1 MARAHFDRQAIQA
14 SDFGILSALGFRG
27 SDSCSMACAV
37 EASGPR
43 RPGWRAEFLLSNSS
57 LPKAACRV
65 YFRPGMPTIILIIL
79 AILLPP
85 LAVYLKTNSGKQTI
99 INLILCLFFWVPGV
113 LHALYLI
120 LAKK

>member
-1 MARAHFDRQAIQA
+1 MY
-14 SDFGILSALGFRG
+14 
-27 SDSCSMACAV
+27 
-37 EASGPR
+37 PR
-43 RPGWRAEFLLSNSS
+43 LA
-57 LPKAACRV
+57 
-65 YFRPGMPTIILIIL
+65 MPTIILIIL

-99 INLILCLFFWVPGV
+99 INLILCFFFWLPGV